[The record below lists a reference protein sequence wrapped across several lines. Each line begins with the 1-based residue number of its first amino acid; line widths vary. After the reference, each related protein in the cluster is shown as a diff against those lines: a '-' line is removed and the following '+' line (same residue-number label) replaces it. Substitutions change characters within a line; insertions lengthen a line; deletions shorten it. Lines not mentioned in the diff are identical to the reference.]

1 MSTTKT
7 STWNDQE
14 FPHNKPTA
22 APLPKT
28 APPKTAPPSQQSCIS
43 FASIKPSQLAEILKV
58 NKENTVILDT
68 RGYCD
73 FEHAHV
79 TGAIVVRGS
88 RLQMR
93 RLNQHRIGIR
103 DVIVDSSN
111 RWAEVTHK
119 KKLVVCYDAKA
130 VQENVVINTDNPL
143 HIVMKYLLSNEID
156 AVFLSGG
163 FDKFSAEYPEWVTKT
178 TPKNDI
184 SALHSF
190 SRTAMPPRGFGRSAL
205 SDSLLS
211 SSFTECHREAPHRR
225 PIVAR
230 AHFALSS
237 PVMTPLPVDLTAP
250 ASCVRDFLFIG
261 SRTDSQC
268 YKFLMSKNITHILNV
283 TKDSENFFEADP
295 SLTYLRI
302 PISDTWNQALQSHFP
317 AAFRFIDDARSVG
330 GRVLVHCQAGISRS
344 AAFVIGYLMYKEH
357 LSLDEAYRQ
366 VRFKREIISPNLDFM
381 GELTEY
387 ESLLKRYYS

>member
-156 AVFLSGG
+156 AVFLSGIL
-163 FDKFSAEYPEWVTKT
+163 FFPRFS
-178 TPKNDI
+178 
-184 SALHSF
+184 
-190 SRTAMPPRGFGRSAL
+190 
-205 SDSLLS
+205 
-211 SSFTECHREAPHRR
+211 
-225 PIVAR
+225 
-230 AHFALSS
+230 
-237 PVMTPLPVDLTAP
+237 
-250 ASCVRDFLFIG
+250 
-261 SRTDSQC
+261 
-268 YKFLMSKNITHILNV
+268 
-283 TKDSENFFEADP
+283 
-295 SLTYLRI
+295 
-302 PISDTWNQALQSHFP
+302 
-317 AAFRFIDDARSVG
+317 
-330 GRVLVHCQAGISRS
+330 
-344 AAFVIGYLMYKEH
+344 
-357 LSLDEAYRQ
+357 
-366 VRFKREIISPNLDFM
+366 
-381 GELTEY
+381 
-387 ESLLKRYYS
+387 